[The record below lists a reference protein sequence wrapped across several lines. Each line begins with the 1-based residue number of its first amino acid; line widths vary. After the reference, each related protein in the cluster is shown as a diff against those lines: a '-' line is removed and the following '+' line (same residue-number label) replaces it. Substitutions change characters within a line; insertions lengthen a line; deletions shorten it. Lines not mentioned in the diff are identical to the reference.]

1 MRKPAAFALA
11 LLALF
16 DSLYLWWV
24 YASPSHPLACLGGG
38 CDVVRASRYAQFL
51 GFPTPAY
58 GVLLYA
64 VLALLLFSEPLVAP
78 LRAIWLRRL
87 TCLLAGAGS
96 AVALW
101 LTGIET
107 FVLHAWCTWC
117 TIQWMAVTLIFVLS
131 LSLLRAAP
139 DAAGA
144 LGMVRRQSAV
154 LLVAIVVGVPAFTHL
169 MRATEALPPA
179 AALPSAAAL
188 AQRLI
193 RPDSHVTGNPQAAVS
208 LVEFGDLQCP
218 SCAASEQTVREL
230 RQRYGD
236 RVRFVFRQFPLER
249 IHRYALHAAEAT
261 ECAADQGKF
270 WEALDRLY
278 RANGELNDDSLKRYA
293 AELGLDMGKFN
304 ACMSSGATLARIRRD
319 ADDGHALGV
328 RATPTFFIGRQ
339 RVEGALDMA
348 RFEQLLGQELASSG
362 PAPAPVAQEK
372 KKTTP
377 AAKPAPKSASPTG
390 SSSAAVGFGGASN
403 PFVNIQGASTDCT
416 QDAPTGPEPAMIR
429 TPRAEELYRAK
440 SLFVDVRSP
449 VDFQKERIAGA
460 INIPMNEVG
469 SRANT
474 LPHDRTIVL
483 YERSSGAS
491 GDVCAAS
498 RAVGRVLLSRGYR
511 QVLVYQDGLE
521 GWQKQSLPVE
531 R

>member
-1 MRKPAAFALA
+1 MRKPAAFALT

-24 YASPSHPLACLGGG
+24 YASPSHPMVCLGDG
-38 CDVVRASRYAQFL
+38 CDVVRASRYAHFL
-51 GFPTPAY
+51 GYPTPAY

-64 VLALLLFSEPLVAP
+64 ALALLIFAEPLASPP
-78 LRAIWLRRL
+78 LAVWLRRL
-87 TCLLAGAGS
+87 TALLAGAGF

-101 LTGIET
+101 LTGIEA

-117 TIQWMAVTLIFVLS
+117 TLQWMAVTLTFLLS
-131 LSLLRAAP
+131 LSLLRGASYA
-139 DAAGA
+139 DCAGA
-144 LGMVRRQSAV
+144 LAMVRRQSVV

-169 MRATEALPPA
+169 MRVTELLPPA
-179 AALPSAAAL
+179 AALPSAADL
-188 AQRLI
+188 AERLI
-193 RPDSHVTGNPQAAVS
+193 RPDSHVTGNPQAAAS

-218 SCAASEQTVREL
+218 SCAVSEQTVREL

-249 IHRYALHAAEAT
+249 IHQYALHAAEAT

-270 WEALDRLY
+270 WESLDRLY
-278 RANGELNDDSLKRYA
+278 GANPELSDDSLKRYA
-293 AELGLDMGKFN
+293 AELGLELGKFN

-348 RFEQLLGQELASSG
+348 RFEQLLGQELASAG
-362 PAPAPVAQEK
+362 PAPAPVGQEK
-372 KKTTP
+372 KRTMP
-377 AAKPAPKSASPTG
+377 AAKAA
-390 SSSAAVGFGGASN
+390 SAAGPSPAGGGFGGNTN
-403 PFVNIQGASTDCT
+403 PFLNLQGASTDCSEN
-416 QDAPTGPEPAMIR
+416 AAAGPQPVMIR
-429 TPRAEELYRAK
+429 TPKAEELYRAK

-449 VDFQKERIAGA
+449 EAFQKERIAGA
-460 INIPMNEVG
+460 INIPMNEAG
-469 SRANT
+469 IRADK
-474 LPHDRTIVL
+474 LPRDRAIVL
-483 YERSSGAS
+483 YEGSSGAS

-498 RAVGRVLLSRGYR
+498 RAVGRLLLSHGYR
-511 QVLVYQDGLE
+511 QVLVYQDGLQ
-521 GWQKQSLPVE
+521 GWRRESLPVE